1 METKVCKVCGQEL
14 PLSEF
19 KKSPFATNG
28 IATCKKC
35 VSDKIK
41 KTNADLEGQL
51 LSAKNL
57 NDIEKY
63 AVNALGMVKSNSGD
77 ITYVSYID
85 SDTKTAGNDQN
96 DIAFLSWV
104 SDLFN

>member
-35 VSDKIK
+35 VSEKIK
-41 KTNADLEGQL
+41 KTKLF
-51 LSAKNL
+51 K
-57 NDIEKY
+57 
-63 AVNALGMVKSNSGD
+63 
-77 ITYVSYID
+77 
-85 SDTKTAGNDQN
+85 KTMT
-96 DIAFLSWV
+96 
-104 SDLFN
+104 